1 MNIIQI
7 AFGGKLNEDKKRSVS
22 FLFEHG
28 VSLTDH
34 DFLNNLV
41 YMLFWYAS
49 CHEEIETLFYRMN
62 DF

>member
-7 AFGGKLNEDKKRSVS
+7 AFGRKLNEDKKRSVS

-34 DFLNNLV
+34 DFFQQLSLHA
-41 YMLFWYAS
+41 FFG
-49 CHEEIETLFYRMN
+49 TLHVMKK
-62 DF
+62 